1 MPTKRS
7 RIGRGRRSLTLDQ
20 RYFLRTGL
28 YLDGTGAKERF
39 RDRKAIEAAWR
50 IHGPAITEQW
60 KAEGRPGRPWAHWF
74 CDFEL
79 GELDENL
86 ECLDSRFDDV
96 GFPDQGHEE

>member
-1 MPTKRS
+1 MKAKYFKHGKTK
-7 RIGRGRRSLTLDQ
+7 ITPDQ
-20 RYFLRTGL
+20 KYFLRVGL
-28 YLDGTGAKERF
+28 WLDGVPLKERF
-39 RDRKAIEAAWR
+39 QNRKEIEAAWKR
-50 IHGPAITEQW
+50 HGPALLEQW
-60 KAEGRPGRPWAHWF
+60 KAEGRPGKPWCHWF